1 MFLLTLF
8 GSETT
13 TAWPCHEDGE
23 FLQDP
28 TALPTQSEVD
38 RLDHDW
44 LPFED
49 RLAFDWARYHYVT
62 LQSSAPDIAKGLN
75 LWSATSIKHGS
86 IDGAPWKNTK
96 EMYAT
101 IDAIQTGSLPF
112 KAYSFSYTG
121 PKPSTPPRWME
132 QTYELNARDVLS
144 IIREQLATPDFKD
157 QINYAPYKEFNGKGE
172 RVWSNLM
179 SGHWAFRQ
187 ADELSQDQ
195 NNYGAMFVPIVA
207 GSDKTTVSVATGHQE
222 YHPVYISLGNLT
234 NTAQRAHGNSVLPVA
249 FLPIPKTSKSQRKRA
264 EFQRFCRQLYHNC
277 LEVVFEP
284 LRRYMTTPTVVKCPD
299 GQFRRAIFG
308 LGPYI
313 ADYPEQVWLTG
324 IVSNWCA
331 KCDVT
336 PDNLDSS
343 TGHQR
348 THEKTDYLIKSFD
361 SRALWDA
368 FGVYEDVVPFTHSFP
383 RANIHELLTPD
394 LLHQLIKG
402 VFKDHLVTWVGE
414 YLHHI
419 HGESRSLE
427 IIADI
432 NRRIS
437 IVPSFPGLRRFPEG
451 RDFNQWTGD
460 DSKAL
465 MKVYLGA
472 IAGYLPPMMVRCI
485 STFIDACY
493 VARRSA
499 ISALALEWF
508 RERVAQFHEQRQ
520 IFIRSGVRMSISLPR
535 QHALSHY
542 ALSIQLFGS
551 PNGLCSSITESKHI
565 KAVKEPWRRS
575 SRYNALPQILRTL
588 VQLEKMA
595 AHHRLLAS
603 KGLMKGTTASYM
615 AGVTY
620 EQDPQE
626 NLMPLGSGDT
636 FLKSDEDGTP
646 VEGTNEEETLSV
658 VVLSATT
665 ESGYPHSLE
674 DLAKYIRQP
683 NLPFALRQFLFF
695 VDNPESND
703 APNSL
708 SELPQFHGHVRVHHL
723 AVATFFAP
731 SDLCGTGGMLQE
743 RIRSTPSWYDH
754 PRRDT
759 VYVVLDDT
767 LPGMEGMV
775 IARVYLFFSFQYKRV
790 DYACAFVNWLVRN
803 DDEPDLD
810 TGMWTVSLE
819 EHHRK
824 PVSQVIDVRTIAR
837 AAHLLPIFGSDPVP
851 PDIQYYDSLDRFRS
865 FFVNAF
871 VDHHAHAFLTDRH

>member
-1 MFLLTLF
+1 
-8 GSETT
+8 
-13 TAWPCHEDGE
+13 
-23 FLQDP
+23 
-28 TALPTQSEVD
+28 
-38 RLDHDW
+38 
-44 LPFED
+44 
-49 RLAFDWARYHYVT
+49 
-62 LQSSAPDIAKGLN
+62 
-75 LWSATSIKHGS
+75 
-86 IDGAPWKNTK
+86 
-96 EMYAT
+96 MYAT
-101 IDAIQTGSLPF
+101 IDTIQTGSLPF

-132 QTYELNARDVLS
+132 QTYELNARNIFCLGRALTRPEQLRSNVLS
-144 IIREQLATPDFKD
+144 PSF
-157 QINYAPYKEFNGKGE
+157 
-172 RVWSNLM
+172 
-179 SGHWAFRQ
+179 
-187 ADELSQDQ
+187 
-195 NNYGAMFVPIVA
+195 A

-222 YHPVYISLGNLT
+222 YHPIYISLGNLT
-234 NTAQRAHGNSVLPVA
+234 NTARRAHGNSVLPVA
-249 FLPIPKTSKSQRKRA
+249 FLPIPKTSKSQRKHA
-264 EFQRFCRQLYHNC
+264 EFQHFCHQLYHNC
-277 LEVVFEP
+277 LEVIFEP

-299 GQFRRAIFG
+299 GQFRHAIFG

-313 ADYPEQVWLTG
+313 ADYPEQVWLAG

-336 PDNLDSS
+336 PDNLDSG

-348 THEKTDYLIKSFD
+348 THEKTNYLIKCFD

-368 FGVYEDVVPFTHSFP
+368 FGVYEDVMPFTHSFP
-383 RANIHELLTPD
+383 CTDIHELLTPD

-402 VFKDHLVTWVGE
+402 IFKDHLVTWVGE
-414 YLHHI
+414 YLHQI
-419 HGESRSLE
+419 HGESCSLE

-432 NRRIS
+432 NQRIS
-437 IVPSFPGLRRFPEG
+437 IVLSFPG
-451 RDFNQWTGD
+451 RDFNQWMGD

-465 MKVYLGA
+465 IKVYLGA
-472 IAGYLPPMMVRCI
+472 IAGYLPPMMVCCI

-493 VARRSA
+493 VAHRNT
-499 ISALALEWF
+499 ISTSALEW
-508 RERVAQFHEQRQ
+508 
-520 IFIRSGVRMSISLPR
+520 SGVRMSISLPR

-542 ALSIQLFGS
+542 ALLIQLFGS

-565 KAVKEPWRRS
+565 KA
-575 SRYNALPQILRTL
+575 ILRTL

-595 AHHRLLAS
+595 AHHHLLAS

-620 EQDPQE
+620 KQGPQE

-636 FLKSDEDGTP
+636 FLKSDKDGTP

-658 VVLSATT
+658 VVF
-665 ESGYPHSLE
+665 GYPHSLE
-674 DLAKYIRQP
+674 DLA
-683 NLPFALRQFLFF
+683 N
-695 VDNPESND
+695 ND

-708 SELPQFHGHVRVHHL
+708 SELPQFHSRVRVHHS

-743 RIRSTPSWYDH
+743 RIRSMPSWYDH
-754 PRRDT
+754 PCHDT

-767 LPGMEGMV
+767 LPSMEGMV
-775 IARVYLFFSFQYKRV
+775 ITHYKRV
-790 DYACAFVNWLVRN
+790 NYACAFVNWLVC
-803 DDEPDLD
+803 DDDKPNSD

-837 AAHLLPIFGSDPVP
+837 TAHLLPIFGSDPVP
-851 PDIQYYDSLDRFRS
+851 PDIQFKS

>member
-1 MFLLTLF
+1 MASGPVTAGVLSTFAATGLGFQPLF
-8 GSETT
+8 FGAVVVFVGTVDGIPSPTNS
-13 TAWPCHEDGE
+13 EDGE
-23 FLQDP
+23 FLQHP

-38 RLDHDW
+38 QLDHDW
-44 LPFED
+44 SPFED
-49 RLAFDWARYHYVT
+49 RLAFDWAHYHYVI
-62 LQSSAPDIAKGLN
+62 LQSSAPDIAEGLN

-86 IDGAPWKNTK
+86 IDGAPWKNAK

-101 IDAIQTGSLPF
+101 IDTIQTGSLPF
-112 KAYSFSYTG
+112 KAYSF
-121 PKPSTPPRWME
+121 K
-132 QTYELNARDVLS
+132 
-144 IIREQLATPDFKD
+144 QLATPDFK
-157 QINYAPYKEFNGKGE
+157 INYAPYKEFNGKGE
-172 RVWSNLM
+172 CVWSNLM

-222 YHPVYISLGNLT
+222 YHPIYISLGNLT
-234 NTAQRAHGNSVLPVA
+234 NTARRAHGNSVLPVA
-249 FLPIPKTSKSQRKRA
+249 FLPIPKTSKSQRKHA
-264 EFQRFCRQLYHNC
+264 EFQHFCHQLYHNC
-277 LEVVFEP
+277 LEVIFEP

-299 GQFRRAIFG
+299 GQFRHAIFG

-313 ADYPEQVWLTG
+313 ADYPEQVWLAG

-336 PDNLDSS
+336 PDNLDSG

-348 THEKTDYLIKSFD
+348 THEKTNYLIKCFD

-368 FGVYEDVVPFTHSFP
+368 FGVYEDVMPFTHSFP
-383 RANIHELLTPD
+383 CTDIHELLTPD

-402 VFKDHLVTWVGE
+402 IFKDHLVTWVGE
-414 YLHHI
+414 YLHQI
-419 HGESRSLE
+419 HGESCSLE

-432 NRRIS
+432 NQRIS
-437 IVPSFPGLRRFPEG
+437 IVLSFPG
-451 RDFNQWTGD
+451 RDFNQWMGD

-465 MKVYLGA
+465 IKVYLGA
-472 IAGYLPPMMVRCI
+472 IAGYLPPMMVCCI

-493 VARRSA
+493 VAHRNT
-499 ISALALEWF
+499 ISTSALEW
-508 RERVAQFHEQRQ
+508 
-520 IFIRSGVRMSISLPR
+520 SGVRMSISLPR

-542 ALSIQLFGS
+542 ALLIQLFGS

-565 KAVKEPWRRS
+565 KA
-575 SRYNALPQILRTL
+575 ILRTL

-595 AHHRLLAS
+595 AHHHLLAS

-615 AGVTY
+615 AG
-620 EQDPQE
+620 
-626 NLMPLGSGDT
+626 
-636 FLKSDEDGTP
+636 KSDATWSDKDGTP

-658 VVLSATT
+658 VV
-665 ESGYPHSLE
+665 
-674 DLAKYIRQP
+674 
-683 NLPFALRQFLFF
+683 F
-695 VDNPESND
+695 ND

-708 SELPQFHGHVRVHHL
+708 SELPQFHSRVRVHHS

-743 RIRSTPSWYDH
+743 RIRSMPSWYDH
-754 PRRDT
+754 PCHDT

-767 LPGMEGMV
+767 LPSMEGMV
-775 IARVYLFFSFQYKRV
+775 ITHYKRV
-790 DYACAFVNWLVRN
+790 NYACAFVNWLVC
-803 DDEPDLD
+803 DDDKPNSD

-837 AAHLLPIFGSDPVP
+837 TAHLLPIFGSDPVP
-851 PDIQYYDSLDRFRS
+851 PDIQYYDSLDRFKS